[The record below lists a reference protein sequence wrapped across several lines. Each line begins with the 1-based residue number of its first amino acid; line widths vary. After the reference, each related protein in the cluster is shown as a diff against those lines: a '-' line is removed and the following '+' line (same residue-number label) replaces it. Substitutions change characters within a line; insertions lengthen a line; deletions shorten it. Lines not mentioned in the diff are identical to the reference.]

1 VAPSPLLSTLA
12 CERNRRGQVIT
23 NEYLEVPGHRGLW
36 ALGDCA
42 EIPNGHDAT
51 PCPPTAQHAIRQG
64 KVVAE
69 NIAASLGIGVKKHFA
84 YKPMGMLASLGRQ
97 SAVAEICGFN
107 FSGFFAWWL
116 WRTIYLLKLPVW
128 NERSVIRP

>member
-1 VAPSPLLSTLA
+1 L
-12 CERNRRGQVIT
+12 IT
-23 NEYLEVPGHRGLW
+23 NEYLAVRSHRGLW

-42 EIPNGHDAT
+42 EIPNGRSGK

-69 NIAASLGIGVKKHFA
+69 NVAAALGIGVKKPFA
-84 YKPMGMLASLGRQ
+84 YKPVGMLASLGRRC
-97 SAVAEICGFN
+97 AVAEICGFN

-116 WRTIYLLKLPVW
+116 WCTIYLLKLPAL
-128 NERSVIRP
+128 ERKVRVAWTGLWTCSSRAT